1 VFICIGNFYR
11 QLSTL
16 NTPSEDSNWL
26 YTISPKKSV
35 INLNF
40 KEIWYYRDLLLLF
53 VKRDVITLYKQTILG
68 PLWYFIQPLFT
79 SVIFTLVFN
88 NIADIKTG
96 NGVPSFLFN
105 LAGIT
110 AWNYFSACLNGT
122 SDIFKQNQGI
132 FGKVYFPRVIMPM
145 STVLSN
151 LIKFGIQFLVFI
163 CFYIYFVFFTDVAF
177 NTFPTVGI
185 IWLPLVVFIMAFL
198 GLGFGMMISSMT
210 TKYRDLTFLVG
221 FGVQLLMYG
230 SAVMYPLS
238 LIQDKVSQGK
248 LPDWV
253 GAFIEY
259 NPMTT
264 IIELFRHITLGV
276 GTFSLSKLGYATLVS
291 IMVFLLGL
299 IVFNKTEKTFIDTV

>member
-1 VFICIGNFYR
+1 MKEKETN
-11 QLSTL
+11 Q
-16 NTPSEDSNWL
+16 DWL
-26 YTISPKKSV
+26 YTISPKKSA

-53 VKRDVITLYKQTILG
+53 VKRDVITMYKQTILG

-122 SDIFKQNQGI
+122 SDTFKQNQGI

-145 STVLSN
+145 ATVLSN
-151 LIKFGIQFLVFI
+151 LIKFGIQLVVFI
-163 CFYIYFVFFTDVAF
+163 CFYIYYVFFTDIAF
-177 NTFPTVGI
+177 NTFPTVAI

-210 TKYRDLTFLVG
+210 TKYRDLSFLVT

-238 LIQDKVSQGK
+238 LIHDKVTQGK

-264 IIELFRHITLGV
+264 IIELFRHMALGV
-276 GTFSLSKLGYATLVS
+276 GTFSLVKLFYATAFAL
-291 IMVFLLGL
+291 IVFILGL
-299 IVFNKTEKTFIDTV
+299 IVFNRTEKKFIDTV

>member
-1 VFICIGNFYR
+1 MK
-11 QLSTL
+11 
-16 NTPSEDSNWL
+16 EEESNWL

-79 SVIFTLVFN
+79 SIIFTLIFN

-96 NGVPSFLFN
+96 DGVPPFLFN
-105 LAGIT
+105 LAGIS

-122 SDIFKQNQGI
+122 SDTFKQNQNI
-132 FGKVYFPRVIMPM
+132 FGKVYFPRVIMPI

-151 LIKFGIQFLVFI
+151 LIKFGIQLLVFLF
-163 CFYIYFVFFTDVAF
+163 FYIYFVFFTDIAY
-177 NTFPTVGI
+177 NTSPNMALL
-185 IWLPLVVFIMAFL
+185 WLPLIVIIMALL
-198 GLGFGMMISSMT
+198 GLGFGMLISSMT
-210 TKYRDLTFLVG
+210 TKYRDLSFLVG
-221 FGVQLLMYG
+221 FGVQLLMYA

-238 LIQDKVSQGK
+238 LIQDKVSHGE
-248 LPDWV
+248 LPIWV
-253 GAFIEY
+253 GNVIEY

-264 IIELFRHITLGV
+264 IIELFRHMVLGV
-276 GTFSLSKLGYATLVS
+276 NTFSLIKLLYALIIGLV
-291 IMVFLLGL
+291 VFLLGL
-299 IVFNKTEKTFIDTV
+299 IVFNRTERQFIDTV